1 MRDTVRP
8 VRDMFPSMKVPPKRK
23 GNAGTSAG
31 SPAAGASPS
40 MKVPPKRKGNGRHL
54 PASRVAPFPQ

>member
-23 GNAGTSAG
+23 GNKPTRVGVGLFSRTLNE
-31 SPAAGASPS
+31 SPS
-40 MKVPPKRKGNGRHL
+40 EKEGK
-54 PASRVAPFPQ
+54 